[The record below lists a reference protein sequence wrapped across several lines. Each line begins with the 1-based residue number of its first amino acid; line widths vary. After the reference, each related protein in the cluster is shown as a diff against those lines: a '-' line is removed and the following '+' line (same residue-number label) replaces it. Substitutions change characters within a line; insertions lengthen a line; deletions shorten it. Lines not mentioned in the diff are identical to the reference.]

1 MLTTKS
7 IESAIPLA
15 QEFLNNGMSI
25 IPVENT
31 PLATLVQESMPL
43 HDPHVASSMTD
54 NEYSFNNGVFNVE
67 FTANQ
72 KQPGTD
78 IIPHDVKLDEI
89 VPIVADTV
97 RRAVA
102 HARST
107 VVPLVDDLVNRVKT
121 TVDQMTPSSLLGMEV
136 VIYNPPKPLI
146 NAVFENTLTKYSD
159 INYDAGL
166 TLTFSLPE
174 IQEDELRK
182 LINTNSNELE
192 KDIDEWL
199 ANCGSGFLYTVWR
212 EFFMLQKASNMHAY
226 ISQTK
231 SNYGRSSVDIDRLLA
246 IHLIARNLFDNPPE
260 GTSSNLATFNTLV
273 SALRDN
279 SGTRLYFE
287 NQEYYDEIG
296 KRKTLV
302 RSIIGPKVIVN
313 GEVYRSWIAEGGENE
328 ILFGNTLLTKPV
340 LDVNSITEKKDEL
353 LKEWNKHCALISTAE
368 ANRKFVRMKE
378 ILFSSFRSQLIDDQ
392 DEELNRE
399 ALLRT
404 FQEKIQTIRES
415 DLECL
420 YTLSLR
426 LICQTRFPQT
436 DAEEILLGINRVA
449 KENPKLDVREA
460 AAVAVIEY
468 IATWISQ
475 QMKVV

>member
-1 MLTTKS
+1 MLTTKA

-15 QEFLNNGMSI
+15 QEFLNSGMSI

-31 PLATLVQESMPL
+31 PLAVLVQESTPL
-43 HDPHVASSMTD
+43 HDPNITD
-54 NEYSFNNGVFNVE
+54 GEYAFNNGVFNVE

-78 IIPHDVKLDEI
+78 IIPHDMKLDEI
-89 VPIVADTV
+89 VPVVADTV
-97 RRAVA
+97 RRAVN

-107 VVPLVDDLVNRVKT
+107 VVPLVEDMVTRVKE
-121 TVDQMTPSSLLGMEV
+121 VADQLTPSTLLGVEV
-136 VIYNPPKPLI
+136 VVYNPPKPLI
-146 NAVFENTLTKYSD
+146 NSVFENTLAKYSD

-166 TLTFSLPE
+166 TMSFSLPE
-174 IQEDELRK
+174 LQEDDLRK

-199 ANCGSGFLYTVWR
+199 ANCGSGFLYTVWS

-231 SNYGRSSVDIDRLLA
+231 SNYGRSAIDINRLLA

-260 GTSSNLATFNTLV
+260 GTSSNLSSFNTLV

-296 KRKTLV
+296 KRKILI
-302 RSIIGPKVIVN
+302 RSIVGPKVIVN
-313 GEVYRSWIAEGGENE
+313 GEVYRTWINEGGENE
-328 ILFGNTLLTKPV
+328 ILFGNSLIARPV
-340 LDVNSITEKKDEL
+340 MDVDSITAKKDEL
-353 LKEWNKHCALISTAE
+353 LKEWNRHCALVSTAE

-378 ILFSSFRSQLIDDQ
+378 ILFTAFRSQLIEDQ
-392 DEELNRE
+392 DPELNRE

-404 FQEKIQTIRES
+404 FQEKLQTVSEA

-449 KENPKLDVREA
+449 KENPKLELREA
-460 AAVAVIEY
+460 AAIAVIEY
-468 IATWISQ
+468 IATWIAQ